1 MTNRNKNWILSAYD
15 VESMLQLDFR
25 NFLSEI
31 RDIYQRDEPSQL
43 FNNYRNAII
52 KEHNEAILT
61 LATHESE
68 FESLRLKLRPF
79 FAHWQ
84 LDYALILKF
93 LLNAGYRFETMTNWK
108 PEMAQAETVIL
119 RYDVHCRDM
128 PGLYGYL
135 DINKI
140 FGLPSDLY
148 IFWDHSQVER
158 NFQKHFSQLA
168 KFEVD
173 AKTHVGFHGSPGDSH
188 LIWSM
193 FNGDE
198 TKEIKWVK
206 SPEGKAFVEN
216 ILNNSEN
223 AEKFNDECF
232 KNLKKY

>member
-93 LLNAGYRFETMTNWK
+93 LLYS
-108 PEMAQAETVIL
+108 VL
-119 RYDVHCRDM
+119 
-128 PGLYGYL
+128 
-135 DINKI
+135 
-140 FGLPSDLY
+140 
-148 IFWDHSQVER
+148 
-158 NFQKHFSQLA
+158 
-168 KFEVD
+168 
-173 AKTHVGFHGSPGDSH
+173 
-188 LIWSM
+188 
-193 FNGDE
+193 FNRCSW
-198 TKEIKWVK
+198 I
-206 SPEGKAFVEN
+206 
-216 ILNNSEN
+216 
-223 AEKFNDECF
+223 
-232 KNLKKY
+232 